1 MDNETMG
8 QVPTVSGNA
17 SLNGG
22 TNAAAAGL
30 LVAGVAIFAGSW
42 YAVRRGLDRRIARQ
56 IKKHLR
62 KDED

>member
-8 QVPTVSGNA
+8 QVPTTTGNGSS
-17 SLNGG
+17 SLDS
-22 TNAAAAGL
+22 NAAAAGL
-30 LVAGVAIFAGSW
+30 MVIGVAALAGTYW
-42 YAVRRGLDRRIARQ
+42 AVRRGVDKRIARQ

>member
-8 QVPTVSGNA
+8 QVPTTTGNG
-17 SLNGG
+17 SWSQG

-30 LVAGVAIFAGSW
+30 MVLGVGAIAGTYW
-42 YAVRRGLDRRIARQ
+42 AVRRGVDKRIARQ